1 MTDTKKQ
8 QQPYLTFIIIFIIG
22 FISGVGFAAFKLGT
36 GESSAPA
43 TAVTQQTDDKT
54 AETATAIANLE
65 AEVTAEPEDFASWV
79 RLGHLYFDTG
89 QHEKA
94 IAAYTTSLKY
104 HSGDANLLTDLG
116 VMYRETKQPQKAI
129 EMFEKAQAMD
139 SQHQP
144 SRFNEG
150 IVRLYDLNDTK
161 GAIAAW
167 EELLTINPEAKAGD
181 GRKMREFIDQLKSGQ
196 SSN

>member
-1 MTDTKKQ
+1 MTDTPKYQ
-8 QQPYLTFIIIFIIG
+8 RPYLTFIIIFVLGFVSGIG
-22 FISGVGFAAFKLGT
+22 FAVFKLGT
-36 GESSAPA
+36 GEKSAPVP
-43 TAVTQQTDDKT
+43 AVTQQTDDQAAKN
-54 AETATAIANLE
+54 AAAITNLE
-65 AEVTAEPEDFASWV
+65 AEVTAKPENFASWV
-79 RLGHLYFDTG
+79 QLGHLYFDTG

-167 EELLTINPEAKAGD
+167 EELLTINPDAKAGD
-181 GRKMREFIDQLKSGQ
+181 GRKMREFIDELKRGQ